1 MDLNAVPSA
10 NRTHIAFFGV
20 RNAGKS
26 SVMNAVTGQNIAIVS
41 DIKGTT
47 TDPVYKAMELLPLGP
62 VTIIDTP
69 GIDDE
74 GTLGKLRVEK
84 TKQVLRKTD
93 IAVLVV
99 DATKN
104 MTAADE
110 AMLGLF
116 IEQKI
121 PYVIAYNKIDMGLPT
136 GKIDKEHG
144 IFISTKQNKGIFEL
158 KERLAHLLKTGDEK
172 TLLKDIVSAG
182 DIVILVIPIDKAAPK
197 GRLILPQQ
205 QTIRE
210 ILDVGAAAVI
220 TQDDKLAETIANLKV
235 KPKMVITD
243 SQAFANV
250 NKQTPDDILLTS
262 FSILFSRYKGNL
274 LAQMNA
280 VKTFDSL
287 QDGDEI
293 LIAEGCTHHRQCDDI
308 GTVKLPRWI
317 KNYTGKEPVFTF
329 SSGTQFPDSLD
340 KYKLVVHCGGC
351 MLNEKEMQY
360 RLACAARQNVPM
372 TNYGTAIAY
381 MNGILKRSVQ
391 VFADIDK
398 RYAVL

>member
-1 MDLNAVPSA
+1 MDLNATPSA

-47 TDPVYKAMELLPLGP
+47 TDPVYKAMEILPLGP

-74 GTLGKLRVEK
+74 GTLGQMRIEK
-84 TKQVLRKTD
+84 TRQVLRKTD
-93 IAVLVV
+93 IAILVV
-99 DATKN
+99 DALKGITD
-104 MTAADE
+104 ADKQ
-110 AMLGLF
+110 MIDLF
-116 IEQKI
+116 AKQKI
-121 PYVIAYNKIDMGLPT
+121 PYIIAYNKSDLNDAIND
-136 GKIDKEHG
+136 IDKEHG
-144 IFISTKQNKGIFEL
+144 ILISAKDNKGIFEL
-158 KERLAHLLKTGDEK
+158 KEKIGHLIKNDDEK
-172 TLLKDIVSAG
+172 SLLKDFIQAG
-182 DIVILVIPIDKAAPK
+182 DIAVLVIPIDKAAPK

-205 QTIRE
+205 QVIRE
-210 ILDVGAAAVI
+210 VLDVGATAII
-220 TQDDKLAETIANLKV
+220 TQDDKLAQTIENLKI
-235 KPKMVITD
+235 KPKVVITD

-250 NKQTPDDILLTS
+250 KQQTPEDIYLTS

-274 LAQMNA
+274 LSQMMA
-280 VKTFDSL
+280 VKTFDGL
-287 QDGDEI
+287 QADDKI

-317 KNYTGKEPVFTF
+317 EKYTGIKPQYCF
-329 SSGTQFPDSLD
+329 SSGTQFPDDLSS
-340 KYKLVVHCGGC
+340 YKMIIHCGGC

-360 RLACAARQNVPM
+360 RLHCAQQQNVPM
-372 TNYGTAIAY
+372 ANYGTAIAY

-391 VFADIDK
+391 VFADMDK
-398 RYAVL
+398 KYDIL